1 MSETGRNDP
10 CPCGSGKKYKRCCL
24 PMHEAAGEERKRL
37 VEEAVPPEQFEE
49 ELVELDALSNRVRDL
64 IRAGGLEEAER
75 VSRDL
80 LRRFPDQMDGLEG
93 LARVYEARGEAA
105 AAAEH
110 YRKAALFAER
120 GEGYDPELIADLR
133 RRARELD
140 DRAKGSGVSATPE
153 EED

>member
-1 MSETGRNDP
+1 
-10 CPCGSGKKYKRCCL
+10 
-24 PMHEAAGEERKRL
+24 MHEAAAEERKRL
-37 VEEAVPPEQFEE
+37 VEEAVPLEQFEE

-80 LRRFPDQMDGLEG
+80 LRRFPDQLDGIEG
-93 LARVYEARGEAA
+93 LARVYEARGESA

-110 YRKAALFAER
+110 YRRAALFAER
-120 GEGYDPELIADLR
+120 GEGYDPDLIADLR

-140 DRAKGSGVSATPE
+140 ARAKGGDVSGTPE
-153 EED
+153 EGE